1 MAFVGRGM
9 TGSRLFCAAW
19 LALWTAGGLGQ
30 TLQVPRAVA
39 AGSAVSISSTGSGPA
54 DVYIVGP
61 AQVLHQKIQLG
72 ATITIPQGTLYAAGR
87 YLAILSGE
95 SVRGHWAFDVTPSA
109 DLQKIS
115 FLARPSRL
123 PVGQPNGVS
132 GTVYLFDAYGN
143 LMLHPVPV
151 SFEYAAPGGAPQQ
164 RTVTT
169 RDGVA
174 SVEMNSSS
182 RQGNANFVARA
193 GSVTSTRVVEQVP
206 GDPCSLRMTAQ
217 PAGNQILLK
226 TDPVRDCSGNAVPDG
241 TIVTFTETRDN
252 QQTTVD
258 VPLKQGVAQVTVPSV
273 PGARISLASGVV
285 LGNEIRWNR

>member
-1 MAFVGRGM
+1 MRVGSMA
-9 TGSRLFCAAW
+9 CAAW
-19 LALWTAGGLGQ
+19 LALWAAGAMGQ
-30 TLQVPRAVA
+30 TLQPPKTVA
-39 AGSAVSISSTGSGPA
+39 AGSAVSIPTTGSGPA

-61 AQVLHQKIQLG
+61 GQVLHQKIQLG
-72 ATITIPQGTLYAAGR
+72 ETVAIPQGTLYAAGR

-123 PVGQPNGVS
+123 PVGQANGVS

-143 LMLHPVPV
+143 LILNPVPV
-151 SFEYAAPGGAPQQ
+151 MFEYAAPGGTPQQ

-182 RQGNANFVARA
+182 RQGNANFVAHA
-193 GSVTSTRVVEQVP
+193 GAVTSTRVVEQVP

-217 PAGNQILLK
+217 ADGNQILLK

-241 TIVTFTETRDN
+241 TIVTFTETQNSR
-252 QQTTVD
+252 QTTVD
-258 VPLKQGVAQVTVPSV
+258 VPLKQGIAQVTVPAV
-273 PGARISLASGVV
+273 PGARISVASGVV